1 MLFYVANFQ
10 YLVTCIAF
18 STSKPF
24 RKSIWTNYPFFGCI
38 VFLFIFDAIMVF
50 LPSKSGVSTLFNLL
64 PFTTE
69 DGVEHY
75 SYRWWI
81 FAGIVANSIMTY
93 VAEILIIKYLTK
105 AYDQKMKNKKERQ
118 FLDKMEFLRSQP
130 VIEPK
135 EHTGFSA
142 ESHKPVAT
150 EETVDVIR

>member
-1 MLFYVANFQ
+1 MPLDPETLDFDDPNLSYEETVLFYVANFQ

-38 VFLFIFDAIMVF
+38 VFLFVFDAIMVF
-50 LPSKSGVSTLFNLL
+50 LPSNSGVSTLFNLL

-93 VAEILIIKYLTK
+93 VAEVLIIKYLTK
-105 AYDQKMKNKKERQ
+105 AYD
-118 FLDKMEFLRSQP
+118 
-130 VIEPK
+130 
-135 EHTGFSA
+135 
-142 ESHKPVAT
+142 
-150 EETVDVIR
+150 